1 MNRLFL
7 MALAAGMM
15 ASCSDEATA
24 PETSVR
30 PSQGETGYIALSINM
45 PQTSGSGTRAND
57 SFDDGIAAE
66 YQANNATLILFTG
79 DSESEATVKGVYDMN
94 NLVPQAAEGENITV
108 KYNTVQQITNPA
120 SGTEKLYAM
129 VVLNNSGLIK
139 VSGTDGANSTL
150 NGQNM
155 ISEDEENAK
164 SMKFTDFTAAT
175 ANYLLTDTNL
185 GAIANVS
192 GSNFLM
198 SNAPLANKQ
207 GGTTNPSSA
216 AINTLV
222 EVDPNNIYP
231 SETAARSGEAKATTI
246 TVERAV
252 AKVTVKSTA
261 RPGAVD
267 ETKITNFTIDGWTL
281 CNTNKTSYFTRNVDC
296 TGASWWGYKNGESV
310 VNDYRFIGGNA
321 VYSTTPDVSY
331 YRTYWAKDPN
341 YTSHTDDD
349 LNVVTGIP
357 ASLKALDADAYCL
370 ENTFNV
376 ANQNQNQTTGVIVKA
391 TLTVT
396 GAESASDKS
405 FFTLNGDR
413 STIYTFATML
423 EKAKEFYL
431 ENADVKDA
439 CEDAS
444 TGLLS
449 GQQLYAS
456 DLVVE
461 LTNSDGTTKVS
472 LDGTDDAI
480 SDFTKAGNYTL
491 TSIYVKDASASKFK
505 SGVPE
510 ALKSTNTTLIETI
523 KNNVGTVSYYKNGE
537 AYYYVPIRHFDDA
550 QTPWDADKLAEKKL
564 SGSYPDSYHDKTA
577 EENWL
582 GRYGVVRNNWY
593 QVNVTGI
600 AQIGDA
606 EAPVIPGKP
615 DDTREQWIK
624 AEINV
629 LSWAVRKQDAVLGDK
644 W

>member
-15 ASCSDEATA
+15 VSCSDEPTA
-24 PETSVR
+24 PETGVR

-57 SFDDGIAAE
+57 SFDDGIPAE
-66 YQANNATLILFTG
+66 YQANDATLILFTG
-79 DSESEATVKGVYDMN
+79 DSESAATVKGVYDMK
-94 NLVPQAAEGENITV
+94 NLVPQAEGGNITV
-108 KYNTVQQITNPA
+108 KYNAVQQITNPA

-129 VVLNNSGLIK
+129 VVLNKSGLIEVNGK
-139 VSGTDGANSTL
+139 DGTSSTL
-150 NGQNM
+150 NK
-155 ISEDEENAK
+155 K
-164 SMKFTDFTAAT
+164 SMKDMKFTVFTAAT
-175 ANYLLTDTNL
+175 ADYLLTSDNL
-185 GAIANVS
+185 ATIANVS

-198 SNAPLANKQ
+198 SNAPLSTTK
-207 GGTTNPSSA
+207 GGNSDTAPTSA

-222 EVDPNNIYP
+222 EVDQDNIYP
-231 SETAARSGEAKATTI
+231 SETAARSGEATEI

-261 RPGAVD
+261 SPSAVSG
-267 ETKITNFTIDGWTL
+267 TKITTFDINDWTL
-281 CNTNKTSYFTRNVDC
+281 CNTNKKSYFTRNVDC
-296 TGASWWGYKNGESV
+296 GTSSSWWGYQAYSST
-310 VNDYRFIGGNA
+310 DYRFIGSDE
-321 VYSTTPDVSY
+321 VYKTDDVPAVSY

-341 YTSHTDDD
+341 YESYVQADF
-349 LNVVTGIP
+349 NVVKGIP
-357 ASLKALDADAYCL
+357 ASLNNLGTDAYCL

-391 TLTVT
+391 TLTVND
-396 GAESASDKS
+396 AESDKS
-405 FFTLNGDR
+405 FFTLNGDK
-413 STIYTFATML
+413 STIYTFAKML

-431 ENADVKDA
+431 KNADVKDA
-439 CEDAS
+439 CEDAL

-449 GQQLYAS
+449 GQLDAS

-461 LTNSDGTTKVS
+461 LTNSDGTTKVT

-505 SGVPE
+505 NGVPDK
-510 ALKSTNTTLIETI
+510 LKSTNTALIETI
-523 KNNVGTVSYYKNGE
+523 KNNVGTVSYYENGE
-537 AYYYVPIRHFDDA
+537 AYYYVLIRHFDET
-550 QTPWDADKLAEKKL
+550 QTPWKVDELTAAGL
-564 SGSYPDSYHDKTA
+564 SDSYPDSYHDKTA

-629 LSWAVRKQDAVLGDK
+629 LSWAVRTQDAVLGKK

>member
-1 MNRLFL
+1 MKMNRLFL

-15 ASCSDEATA
+15 VSCSDEPTA
-24 PETSVR
+24 PETGVR

-57 SFDDGIAAE
+57 SFNDGIPAE
-66 YQANNATLILFTG
+66 YHANDATLILFTG
-79 DSESEATVKGVYDMN
+79 TSESDATVKGVYTMG
-94 NLVPQAAEGENITV
+94 NLVPQAGDGNITV

-129 VVLNNSGLIK
+129 VVLNESGLIK
-139 VSGTDGANSTL
+139 VSGTDGASSTL

-155 ISEDEENAK
+155 TA
-164 SMKFTDFTAAT
+164 MKFTDFTAAT
-175 ANYLLTDTNL
+175 ADYLLTDTNL

-231 SETAARSGEAKATTI
+231 SETAAKSGEAKATEI

-261 RPGAVD
+261 SSAAVQD
-267 ETKITNFTIDGWTL
+267 TEITGFTINGWTL
-281 CNTNKTSYFTRNVDC
+281 CNTNKKSYFTRNVGC
-296 TGASWWGYKNGESV
+296 GTPSWWGYQAYGST
-310 VNDYRFIGGNA
+310 DYRFIGSDEVYTTGDAPA
-321 VYSTTPDVSY
+321 VSYY

-341 YTSHTDDD
+341 YESYVQADF
-349 LNVVTGIP
+349 NVVKGIP
-357 ASLKALDADAYCL
+357 ASLNSLGTDAYCL

-391 TLTVT
+391 TLTVND
-396 GAESASDKS
+396 AESDKS

-413 STIYTFATML
+413 STIYTFAKML
-423 EKAKEFYL
+423 EKPKEFYL
-431 ENADVKDA
+431 ENASVKAA
-439 CEDAS
+439 CEDAL
-444 TGLLS
+444 TGLAS
-449 GQQLYAS
+449 GQQLEAS

-461 LTNSDGTTKVS
+461 LTNSDGTTKVT
-472 LDGTDDAI
+472 LDGTGDAI

-505 SGVPE
+505 SGVVPE

-537 AYYYVPIRHFDDA
+537 AYYYVLIRHFDDA
-550 QTPWDADKLAEKKL
+550 QTPWDADKLTAGL
-564 SGSYPDSYHDKTA
+564 SGSYPDNYQGKTA

-629 LSWAVRKQDAVLGDK
+629 LSWAVRTQEAVLGKK

>member
-15 ASCSDEATA
+15 VSCSDEPTA
-24 PETSVR
+24 PETGVR

-79 DSESEATVKGVYDMN
+79 DSESEATVKGVYDMGK
-94 NLVPQAAEGENITV
+94 LVPQEAEGGNITI

-129 VVLNNSGLIK
+129 VVLNKSGLIE

-155 ISEDEENAK
+155 TA
-164 SMKFTDFTAAT
+164 MKFTDFTAA
-175 ANYLLTDTNL
+175 AADYLLTDTNL

-198 SNAPLANKQ
+198 SNAPLANKK
-207 GGTTNPSSA
+207 GGTTDPSSA

-231 SETAARSGEAKATTI
+231 SETAARSGEATEI

-261 RPGAVD
+261 GTSAVSGT
-267 ETKITNFTIDGWTL
+267 EITGFTINGWTL
-281 CNTNKTSYFTRNVDC
+281 CNTNKKSYFTRNVDC
-296 TGASWWGYKNGESV
+296 GTPSWWGYQAYGST
-310 VNDYRFIGGNA
+310 DYRFIGSDA
-321 VYSTTPDVSY
+321 VYTTDDDPAVSY

-341 YTSHTDDD
+341 YD
-349 LNVVTGIP
+349 LYKSGEFNVVKGIP
-357 ASLKALDADAYCL
+357 ASLNNLGTDAYCL

-391 TLTVT
+391 TLTVND
-396 GAESASDKS
+396 AESDKS
-405 FFTLNGDR
+405 FFTLNGDK
-413 STIYTFATML
+413 STIYTFAKML
-423 EKAKEFYL
+423 EKTKEFYL
-431 ENADVKDA
+431 KNADVKDA

-449 GQQLYAS
+449 GQQLDAS

-461 LTNSDGTTKVS
+461 LTNSDGTTKVT
-472 LDGTDDAI
+472 LDGTGDAI
-480 SDFTKAGNYTL
+480 SRFTKAGNYTL
-491 TSIYVKDASASKFK
+491 TSIYVKDASASKFN

-537 AYYYVPIRHFDDA
+537 AYYYVLIRHFDET
-550 QTPWDADKLAEKKL
+550 QTPWKVDELTAAGL
-564 SGSYPDSYHDKTA
+564 SDSYPDIYQSKTA

-629 LSWAVRKQDAVLGDK
+629 LSWAVRTQEAVLGKK

>member
-7 MALAAGMM
+7 MALAAGMLV
-15 ASCSDEATA
+15 SCSDEATA

-45 PQTSGSGTRAND
+45 PQISGNGTRAND

-79 DSESEATVKGVYDMN
+79 DSEREATVKGVYDMG
-94 NLVPQAAEGENITV
+94 NLVPQAEGGNITV

-129 VVLNNSGLIK
+129 VVLNKSGLIE

-155 ISEDEENAK
+155 ISEEEENAK

-198 SNAPLANKQ
+198 SNAPLANKE

-231 SETAARSGEAKATTI
+231 SETAARSGEATEI

-261 RPGAVD
+261 SSAAVQD
-267 ETKITNFTIDGWTL
+267 TEITGFTINGWTL
-281 CNTNKTSYFTRNVDC
+281 CNTNKKSYFTRNVDC
-296 TGASWWGYKNGESV
+296 GTSSSWWGYQAYGST
-310 VNDYRFIGGNA
+310 DHRFIGSNA
-321 VYSTTPDVSY
+321 VYTTDDVPAVSY

-341 YTSHTDDD
+341 YESYAQADF
-349 LNVVTGIP
+349 NVVKGIP
-357 ASLKALDADAYCL
+357 TSLNNLGTDAYCL

-391 TLTVT
+391 TLTVND
-396 GAESASDKS
+396 AESDKS
-405 FFTLNGDR
+405 FFTLNGDK
-413 STIYTFATML
+413 STIYTFAKML
-423 EKAKEFYL
+423 EKTKEFYL
-431 ENADVKDA
+431 KNADVKAA

-449 GQQLYAS
+449 GQQLDAS

-461 LTNSDGTTKVS
+461 LTNSDNQTKVS

-480 SDFTKAGNYTL
+480 SDFAKAGNYTL

-523 KNNVGTVSYYKNGE
+523 KNNVGTISYYKNGE
-537 AYYYVPIRHFDDA
+537 AYYYVLIRHFDET
-550 QTPWDADKLAEKKL
+550 QTPWDADNLTAGL
-564 SGSYPDSYHDKTA
+564 SGSYPDNYQNKTA

-593 QVNVTGI
+593 QVNVTDI

-629 LSWAVRKQDAVLGDK
+629 LSWAVRTQDAVLGDK

>member
-15 ASCSDEATA
+15 VSCSDEPTA
-24 PETSVR
+24 PETGVR

-57 SFDDGIAAE
+57 SFNDGIPAE
-66 YQANNATLILFTG
+66 YHANDATLILFTG
-79 DSESEATVKGVYDMN
+79 TSESEATVKGVYTMGK
-94 NLVPQAAEGENITV
+94 LVPQDEGGNITV

-120 SGTEKLYAM
+120 SETEKLYAM
-129 VVLNNSGLIK
+129 VVLNESGLIK
-139 VSGTDGANSTL
+139 VSGTDGASSTL

-155 ISEDEENAK
+155 TN
-164 SMKFTDFTAAT
+164 MKFTDFTAAT

-207 GGTTNPSSA
+207 GGTTDPSSA

-231 SETAARSGEAKATTI
+231 SETAARSGEATATEI

-261 RPGAVD
+261 SSAAVQD
-267 ETKITNFTIDGWTL
+267 TEITGFTITGWTL
-281 CNTNKTSYFTRNVDC
+281 CNTNKKSYFTRNVDC
-296 TGASWWGYKNGESV
+296 GTPLWWGYQAYGST
-310 VNDYRFIGGNA
+310 DYRFIGSNA
-321 VYSTTPDVSY
+321 VYTTDDAPAVSY

-341 YTSHTDDD
+341 YESYVQADF
-349 LNVVTGIP
+349 NVVKGIP
-357 ASLKALDADAYCL
+357 ASLNNLGTDAYCL

-391 TLTVT
+391 TLTVNR
-396 GAESASDKS
+396 AESDKS

-413 STIYTFATML
+413 STIYTFAKML
-423 EKAKEFYL
+423 EKTKEFYL
-431 ENADVKDA
+431 KNASVKDA
-439 CEDAS
+439 CDDAS
-444 TGLLS
+444 TGLAS
-449 GQQLYAS
+449 GQQLDAS

-461 LTNSDGTTKVS
+461 LTNSDNQTKVS
-472 LDGTDDAI
+472 LDGTNDAI
-480 SDFTKAGNYTL
+480 SAFTKAGNYTL

-505 SGVPE
+505 KGVPE
-510 ALKSTNTTLIETI
+510 ALKSTNTALIETI

-537 AYYYVPIRHFDDA
+537 AYYYVLIRHFDDA
-550 QTPWDADKLAEKKL
+550 QTPWDADKLAEEKL

-629 LSWAVRKQDAVLGDK
+629 LSWAVRTQEAVLGKK

>member
-15 ASCSDEATA
+15 VSCSDEPTA
-24 PETSVR
+24 PETGVR

-66 YQANNATLILFTG
+66 YQANDATLILFTG
-79 DSESEATVKGVYDMN
+79 TSESDATVKGVYDMGKP
-94 NLVPQAAEGENITV
+94 VPQEAEGGNITI

-129 VVLNNSGLIK
+129 VVLNESGLIK

-150 NGQNM
+150 NNKNM
-155 ISEDEENAK
+155 VGL
-164 SMKFTDFTAAT
+164 KFTDFTAA
-175 ANYLLTDTNL
+175 AASYLLTDTNL
-185 GAIANVS
+185 GAIANVG

-222 EVDPNNIYP
+222 EVDKDNIYP
-231 SETAARSGEAKATTI
+231 SETAARSGEATEI

-261 RPGAVD
+261 SSGSVQD
-267 ETKITNFTIDGWTL
+267 TEITGFTINGWTL
-281 CNTNKTSYFTRNVDC
+281 CNTNKKSYFTRNVDC
-296 TGASWWGYKNGESV
+296 GTSSWWGYQAYSSS
-310 VNDYRFIGGNA
+310 DYRFIGSDE
-321 VYSTTPDVSY
+321 VYKTDDDPAVSY

-341 YTSHTDDD
+341 YDSYKPDDF
-349 LNVVTGIP
+349 NAVKGIP
-357 ASLKALDADAYCL
+357 ASLNNLGTDAYCL

-391 TLTVT
+391 TLTVND
-396 GAESASDKS
+396 AESDKS
-405 FFTLNGDR
+405 FFTLNGDK
-413 STIYTFATML
+413 STIYTFAKML
-423 EKAKEFYL
+423 EKAKGFYL
-431 ENADVKDA
+431 KNASVKAA
-439 CEDAS
+439 CENAS
-444 TGLLS
+444 TGLAS
-449 GQQLYAS
+449 GQQLDAS

-461 LTNSDGTTKVS
+461 LTNSDGTTKVT
-472 LDGTDDAI
+472 LDGADDAI
-480 SDFTKAGNYTL
+480 GDFTKAGNYTL

-510 ALKSTNTTLIETI
+510 ALKSTNTELIETI
-523 KNNVGTVSYYKNGE
+523 KNNVGTVSYYKKGE
-537 AYYYVPIRHFDDA
+537 AYYYVLIRHFDDA
-550 QTPWDADKLAEKKL
+550 QTPWDADKLAEKDL
-564 SGSYPDSYHDKTA
+564 SGSYPDSYQDKTA

-629 LSWAVRKQDAVLGDK
+629 LSWAVRKQDAVLGGK

>member
-15 ASCSDEATA
+15 VSCSDEPTA
-24 PETSVR
+24 PETGVR

-79 DSESEATVKGVYDMN
+79 TSESEAKVKGVYDMD
-94 NLVPQAAEGENITV
+94 NLVPQAEGGNITV

-129 VVLNNSGLIK
+129 VVLNESGLIE
-139 VSGTDGANSTL
+139 VSGTDGASSTL

-155 ISEDEENAK
+155 TA
-164 SMKFTDFTAAT
+164 MKFTDFTAAT
-175 ANYLLTDTNL
+175 ADYLLTDTNL

-207 GGTTNPSSA
+207 GGTTAPSSA

-231 SETAARSGEAKATTI
+231 SETAARSGEATEI

-261 RPGAVD
+261 SPSAVSG
-267 ETKITNFTIDGWTL
+267 TKITTFTINGWTL
-281 CNTNKTSYFTRNVDC
+281 CNTNKKSYFTRNVDC
-296 TGASWWGYKNGESV
+296 GTSSWWGYQAYGST
-310 VNDYRFIGGNA
+310 DYRFIGSNA
-321 VYSTTPDVSY
+321 VYTTDDDPAVSY

-341 YTSHTDDD
+341 YSTHSDDD

-357 ASLKALDADAYCL
+357 TSLNNLGTDAYCL

-391 TLTVT
+391 TLTVND
-396 GAESASDKS
+396 AESDKS
-405 FFTLNGDR
+405 FFTLNGDK
-413 STIYTFATML
+413 STIYTFAKML
-423 EKAKEFYL
+423 EKTKEFYL
-431 ENADVKDA
+431 ENASVKAA

-449 GQQLYAS
+449 GQQLDAS

-461 LTNSDGTTKVS
+461 LTNSDNQTKVS

-537 AYYYVPIRHFDDA
+537 AYYYVLIRHFDDT
-550 QTPWDADKLAEKKL
+550 QTPWDADNLTAGL
-564 SGSYPDSYHDKTA
+564 SGSYPNSYQNKTA

>member
-15 ASCSDEATA
+15 VSCSDEPTA
-24 PETSVR
+24 PETGVR

-57 SFDDGIAAE
+57 SFDDGIPAE
-66 YQANNATLILFTG
+66 YQANDATLILFTG
-79 DSESEATVKGVYDMN
+79 TSESEAKVKGVYDMK
-94 NLVPQAAEGENITV
+94 NLVPQAEGGNITI

-129 VVLNNSGLIK
+129 VVLNESGLIE

-155 ISEDEENAK
+155 TA
-164 SMKFTDFTAAT
+164 MKFTDFTAAT
-175 ANYLLTDTNL
+175 ANYLLTDDNL
-185 GAIANVS
+185 GAIANVG

-198 SNAPLANKQ
+198 SNAPLANKE

-222 EVDPNNIYP
+222 EVDKDNIYP
-231 SETAARSGEAKATTI
+231 SETAARSGEATEI

-261 RPGAVD
+261 AGTSDVSGT
-267 ETKITNFTIDGWTL
+267 EITGFTINGWTL
-281 CNTNKTSYFTRNVDC
+281 CNTNKKSYFTRNVDC
-296 TGASWWGYKNGESV
+296 GTSSSWWGYQAYSST
-310 VNDYRFIGGNA
+310 DYRFIGSDA
-321 VYSTTPDVSY
+321 VYTTDDVPAVSY

-341 YTSHTDDD
+341 YD
-349 LNVVTGIP
+349 LYKSGEFNVVKGIP
-357 ASLKALDADAYCL
+357 ASLNNLDTDAYCL

-391 TLTVT
+391 TLTVND
-396 GAESASDKS
+396 AESDKS
-405 FFTLNGDR
+405 FFTLNGDK
-413 STIYTFATML
+413 STIYTFAKML
-423 EKAKEFYL
+423 EKTKEFYL
-431 ENADVKDA
+431 KNADVKDA
-439 CEDAS
+439 CEDDA

-449 GQQLYAS
+449 GQLEAS

-461 LTNSDGTTKVS
+461 LTNSDGTTKVT
-472 LDGTDDAI
+472 LDGTGDAI

-537 AYYYVPIRHFDDA
+537 AYYYVLIRHFDET
-550 QTPWDADKLAEKKL
+550 QTPWKVDELTAAGL
-564 SGSYPDSYHDKTA
+564 SDSYPDSYQGKTA

-629 LSWAVRKQDAVLGDK
+629 LSWAVRTQDAVLGDK

>member
-1 MNRLFL
+1 MKMNRLFL

-15 ASCSDEATA
+15 VSCSDEATA
-24 PETSVR
+24 PETGVR

-57 SFDDGIAAE
+57 NFDDGIPAE
-66 YQANNATLILFTG
+66 YHANDATLILFTG
-79 DSESEATVKGVYDMN
+79 DSESEATVKGVYDMD
-94 NLVPQAAEGENITV
+94 NLVPQAEGGNITV

-129 VVLNNSGLIK
+129 VVLNQSGLIE

-150 NGQNM
+150 NGHNM
-155 ISEDEENAK
+155 TDME
-164 SMKFTDFTAAT
+164 FTDFTAAT
-175 ANYLLTDTNL
+175 ADYLLTDTNL

-198 SNAPLANKQ
+198 SNAPLANKK
-207 GGTTNPSSA
+207 GGTTDPSSA

-231 SETAARSGEAKATTI
+231 SETAAKSGEATEI

-252 AKVTVKSTA
+252 AKVTVTSSVSPSAVTGTA
-261 RPGAVD
+261 
-267 ETKITNFTIDGWTL
+267 ITDFNIDGWTL
-281 CNTNKTSYFTRNVDC
+281 CNTNKKSYFTRNVDC
-296 TGASWWGYKNGESV
+296 GTSSWWGYQAYGST
-310 VNDYRFIGGNA
+310 DHRFIGSNV
-321 VYSTTPDVSY
+321 VYTTDDDPVVSY

-341 YTSHTDDD
+341 YDSYVQADF
-349 LNVVTGIP
+349 NVVKGIP
-357 ASLKALDADAYCL
+357 ASLNNLGTDAYCL

-391 TLTVT
+391 TLTVND
-396 GAESASDKS
+396 AESDKS
-405 FFTLNGDR
+405 FFTLNGDK
-413 STIYTFATML
+413 STIYTFAKML
-423 EKAKEFYL
+423 EKTKEFYL
-431 ENADVKDA
+431 EDADVKAA
-439 CEDAS
+439 CDDES
-444 TGLLS
+444 TGLAS
-449 GQQLYAS
+449 GQQLDAS

-461 LTNSDGTTKVS
+461 LTNSDGTTKVT

-505 SGVPE
+505 SGVPD
-510 ALKSTNTTLIETI
+510 ALKSTNTALIETI
-523 KNNVGTVSYYKNGE
+523 KNNVGTISYYKNGE
-537 AYYYVPIRHFDDA
+537 AYYYVLIRHFDDT
-550 QTPWDADKLAEKKL
+550 QTPWEADKLTAGL
-564 SGSYPDSYHDKTA
+564 SGSYPDNYQSKTA

-593 QVNVTGI
+593 QVAVTGI

-606 EAPVIPGKP
+606 EAPIIPGKP

-629 LSWAVRKQDAVLGDK
+629 LSWAVRTQEAVLGKK

>member
-7 MALAAGMM
+7 MTLAAGMM
-15 ASCSDEATA
+15 VSCSDEATA

-45 PQTSGSGTRAND
+45 PQISGNGTRAND
-57 SFDDGIAAE
+57 SFNDGIAAE

-94 NLVPQAAEGENITV
+94 NLESQVEDGNITV

-129 VVLNNSGLIK
+129 VVLNESGLIK
-139 VSGTDGANSTL
+139 VSGTDGASSTL
-150 NGQNM
+150 NGHNM
-155 ISEDEENAK
+155 TN
-164 SMKFTDFTAAT
+164 MNFTDFTAAT

-207 GGTTNPSSA
+207 GGTTAPSSA

-231 SETAARSGEAKATTI
+231 SETAARSGEATEI

-261 RPGAVD
+261 SPSAVSGT
-267 ETKITNFTIDGWTL
+267 EITTFDINGWTL
-281 CNTNKTSYFTRNVDC
+281 CNTNKKSYFTRNVDC
-296 TGASWWGYKNGESV
+296 GTSSWWGYQAYGST
-310 VNDYRFIGGNA
+310 DYRFIGSNA
-321 VYSTTPDVSY
+321 VYTTDDALAVSY

-341 YTSHTDDD
+341 YESYVQADF
-349 LNVVTGIP
+349 NVVKGIP
-357 ASLKALDADAYCL
+357 ASLNNLGTDAYCL

-391 TLTVT
+391 TLTVND
-396 GAESASDKS
+396 AESDKS

-413 STIYTFATML
+413 SAIYTFAKML
-423 EKAKEFYL
+423 EKTKGFYL
-431 ENADVKDA
+431 KNASVKAA

-444 TGLLS
+444 TGLADS
-449 GQQLYAS
+449 KQLEAS

-461 LTNSDGTTKVS
+461 LTNSDGTTKVT
-472 LDGTDDAI
+472 LDGTNDAI
-480 SDFTKAGNYTL
+480 SDFAKAGNYTL

-510 ALKSTNTTLIETI
+510 ALQSTNTALIETI
-523 KNNVGTVSYYKNGE
+523 KNNVGTISYYKNGE
-537 AYYYVPIRHFDDA
+537 AYYYVLIRHFDET
-550 QTPWDADKLAEKKL
+550 QTPWKADELKAAGL
-564 SGSYPDSYHDKTA
+564 SGSYPDNYHDKTA

-629 LSWAVRKQDAVLGDK
+629 LSWAVRTQDAVLGKK

>member
-15 ASCSDEATA
+15 VSCSDEPTA
-24 PETSVR
+24 PETGVR

-57 SFDDGIAAE
+57 SFNDGIPAE
-66 YQANNATLILFTG
+66 YQANDATLILFTDDSESG
-79 DSESEATVKGVYDMN
+79 DSESAATVKGVYDMN
-94 NLVPQAAEGENITV
+94 NLVPQAGDGNITV

-120 SGTEKLYAM
+120 SGTKKLYAM
-129 VVLNNSGLIK
+129 VVLNNSGLIT
-139 VSGTDGANSTL
+139 VSGTDGAESTL
-150 NGQNM
+150 NGQKM
-155 ISEDEENAK
+155 KD
-164 SMKFTDFTAAT
+164 MKFTDFTAAT

-207 GGTTNPSSA
+207 GGTTAPSSA

-231 SETAARSGEAKATTI
+231 SETAAKSGEATEI

-261 RPGAVD
+261 PSGAVQD
-267 ETKITNFTIDGWTL
+267 TEITDFTINGWTL
-281 CNTNKTSYFTRNVDC
+281 CNTNKKSYFTRNVDC
-296 TGASWWGYKNGESV
+296 GTPSWWGYQAYNSS
-310 VNDYRFIGGNA
+310 DYRFIGSNA
-321 VYSTTPDVSY
+321 VYKTDDAPAVSY

-341 YTSHTDDD
+341 YESYVQADF
-349 LNVVTGIP
+349 NVVKGIP
-357 ASLKALDADAYCL
+357 ASLNNLDTDAYCL

-391 TLTVT
+391 TLTVND
-396 GAESASDKS
+396 AESDKS
-405 FFTLNGDR
+405 FFTLNGDK
-413 STIYTFATML
+413 STIYTFAKML

-431 ENADVKDA
+431 KNASVKAA
-439 CEDAS
+439 CEDAL
-444 TGLLS
+444 TGLAS
-449 GQQLYAS
+449 GQELKAS

-461 LTNSDGTTKVS
+461 LTNSDGTTKVT
-472 LDGTDDAI
+472 LDGADDAI
-480 SDFTKAGNYTL
+480 SDFAKAKAGNYTL

-505 SGVPE
+505 NGVVPDK
-510 ALKSTNTTLIETI
+510 LKSTNTALIETI
-523 KNNVGTVSYYKNGE
+523 KNNVGTISYYKNGE
-537 AYYYVPIRHFDDA
+537 AYYYVLIRHFDET
-550 QTPWDADKLAEKKL
+550 QTPWEADELTAAGL
-564 SGSYPDSYHDKTA
+564 SGSYPDNYQSKTA

-629 LSWAVRKQDAVLGDK
+629 LSWAVRKQDAVLGGK

>member
-7 MALAAGMM
+7 MALTAGMM
-15 ASCSDEATA
+15 VSCSDEATA
-24 PETSVR
+24 PEASVR

-45 PQTSGSGTRAND
+45 PQISGNGTRAND

-66 YQANNATLILFTG
+66 YQANDATLILFTG
-79 DSESEATVKGVYDMN
+79 ESESAATVKGVYDMR
-94 NLVPQAAEGENITV
+94 NLVPQLEGGNITV

-120 SGTEKLYAM
+120 SGTDKLYAM
-129 VVLNNSGLIK
+129 VVLNKSGLI
-139 VSGTDGANSTL
+139 VLSGTDGANSTL
-150 NGQNM
+150 NGQSM
-155 ISEDEENAK
+155 TA
-164 SMKFTDFTAAT
+164 MKFTDFTAAT

-207 GGTTNPSSA
+207 GGTTDPSSA

-222 EVDPNNIYP
+222 EVDQDNIYP
-231 SETAARSGEAKATTI
+231 SETAARSGEATEI

-261 RPGAVD
+261 SSAAVQD
-267 ETKITNFTIDGWTL
+267 TEITGFTINGWTL
-281 CNTNKTSYFTRNVDC
+281 CNTNKRSYFTRNVDC
-296 TGASWWGYKNGESV
+296 GTPSWWGYSSS
-310 VNDYRFIGGNA
+310 DYRFIGSNA
-321 VYSTTPDVSY
+321 VYTTDDEPAVSY

-341 YTSHTDDD
+341 YDSYVEADF
-349 LNVVTGIP
+349 NVVEGIP
-357 ASLKALDADAYCL
+357 TSLNNLGTDAYCL

-391 TLTVT
+391 TLTVN
-396 GAESASDKS
+396 GAESDKS
-405 FFTLNGDR
+405 FFTLNGDK
-413 STIYTFATML
+413 STIYTFAKML
-423 EKAKEFYL
+423 EKTKEFYL
-431 ENADVKDA
+431 KNASVKAA

-444 TGLLS
+444 TGLADS
-449 GQQLYAS
+449 KQLEAS

-461 LTNSDGTTKVS
+461 LTNSVNQTKVS

-480 SDFTKAGNYTL
+480 SDFAKAGNYTL

-523 KNNVGTVSYYKNGE
+523 KNNVGTISYYKNGE
-537 AYYYVPIRHFDDA
+537 AYYYVLIRHFDET
-550 QTPWDADKLAEKKL
+550 QTPWDADKLTAGL
-564 SGSYPDSYHDKTA
+564 SGSYPDNYQGKTA

-593 QVNVTGI
+593 QVSVTGI

>member
-1 MNRLFL
+1 MKMNRLFL

-15 ASCSDEATA
+15 VSCSDEPTA
-24 PETSVR
+24 PETGVR

-79 DSESEATVKGVYDMN
+79 TSESEAKVKGVYDMGK
-94 NLVPQAAEGENITV
+94 LVPQAEGGNITI

-129 VVLNNSGLIK
+129 VVLNKSGLIE

-155 ISEDEENAK
+155 TA
-164 SMKFTDFTAAT
+164 MKFTDFTAAT
-175 ANYLLTDTNL
+175 ASYLLTDTNL
-185 GAIANVS
+185 GAIANVG

-222 EVDPNNIYP
+222 EVDKDNIYP
-231 SETAARSGEAKATTI
+231 SETAARSGEATEI

-261 RPGAVD
+261 SSEAVQD
-267 ETKITNFTIDGWTL
+267 TEITGFTINGWTL
-281 CNTNKTSYFTRNVDC
+281 CNTNKKSYFTRNVDC
-296 TGASWWGYKNGESV
+296 GTPSWWGYQAYSSA
-310 VNDYRFIGGNA
+310 DYRFIGSNA
-321 VYSTTPDVSY
+321 VYTTDDDPAVSY

-341 YTSHTDDD
+341 YDSYKSGEFK
-349 LNVVTGIP
+349 VVKGIP
-357 ASLKALDADAYCL
+357 ASLNNLGTDAYCL

-391 TLTVT
+391 TLTVND
-396 GAESASDKS
+396 AESDKS

-413 STIYTFATML
+413 STIYTFAKML
-423 EKAKEFYL
+423 EKTKEFYL
-431 ENADVKDA
+431 KNADVKDA

-444 TGLLS
+444 TGLAS
-449 GQQLYAS
+449 EEQLDAS

-461 LTNSDGTTKVS
+461 LTNSDGTTKVT
-472 LDGTDDAI
+472 LDGTNDAI
-480 SDFTKAGNYTL
+480 SAFTKAGNYTL

-537 AYYYVPIRHFDDA
+537 AYYYVLIRHFDET
-550 QTPWDADKLAEKKL
+550 QTPWKADELTAAGL
-564 SGSYPDSYHDKTA
+564 SDSYPDIYQSKTA

-629 LSWAVRKQDAVLGDK
+629 LSWAVRTQDAVLGDK

>member
-15 ASCSDEATA
+15 VSCSDEPTA
-24 PETSVR
+24 PETGVR

-45 PQTSGSGTRAND
+45 PQISGNGTRAND

-66 YQANNATLILFTG
+66 YQANDATLILFTG
-79 DSESEATVKGVYDMN
+79 DSESEATVKGVYDMGK
-94 NLVPQAAEGENITV
+94 LVPQAEGGNITI
-108 KYNTVQQITNPA
+108 KYNTVQQITNPVN
-120 SGTEKLYAM
+120 GTEKLYAM
-129 VVLNNSGLIK
+129 VVLNKSGLIT
-139 VSGTDGANSTL
+139 VSGTDGADSQL

-155 ISEDEENAK
+155 TA
-164 SMKFTDFTAAT
+164 MKFTDFTAAT
-175 ANYLLTDTNL
+175 ASYLLTDDNL
-185 GAIANVS
+185 GAIANVGS
-192 GSNFLM
+192 SNFLM

-222 EVDPNNIYP
+222 EVDQDNIYP
-231 SETAARSGEAKATTI
+231 SETAARSGEATEI

-261 RPGAVD
+261 SPSAVSGT
-267 ETKITNFTIDGWTL
+267 EITGFTINGWTL
-281 CNTNKTSYFTRNVDC
+281 CNTNKKSYFTRNVDC
-296 TGASWWGYKNGESV
+296 GTSSWWGYQAYGST
-310 VNDYRFIGGNA
+310 DYRFIGSNA
-321 VYSTTPDVSY
+321 VYTTDDDPAVSY

-341 YTSHTDDD
+341 YDSYKSGEFS
-349 LNVVTGIP
+349 VVKGIP
-357 ASLKALDADAYCL
+357 ASLNNLDTDAYCL

-391 TLTVT
+391 TLTVND
-396 GAESASDKS
+396 AESDKS
-405 FFTLNGDR
+405 FFTLNGDK
-413 STIYTFATML
+413 STIYTFAKML
-423 EKAKEFYL
+423 EKTKEFYL
-431 ENADVKDA
+431 KNADVKDA

-449 GQQLYAS
+449 GQLDAS

-461 LTNSDGTTKVS
+461 LTNSDGTTKVT

-480 SDFTKAGNYTL
+480 SAFTKAGNYTL

-505 SGVPE
+505 SGVPDE
-510 ALKSTNTTLIETI
+510 LKSTNTALIETI

-537 AYYYVPIRHFDDA
+537 AYYYVLIRHFDDA
-550 QTPWDADKLAEKKL
+550 QTPWDADKLAEKDL
-564 SGSYPDSYHDKTA
+564 SGSYPDSYQDKTA

-629 LSWAVRKQDAVLGDK
+629 LSWAVRTQEAVLGGK

>member
-7 MALAAGMM
+7 MALAVGMM
-15 ASCSDEATA
+15 VSCSDEPTA
-24 PETSVR
+24 PETGVR

-57 SFDDGIAAE
+57 NFDDGIAAE
-66 YQANNATLILFTG
+66 YQANNATLILLTG
-79 DSESEATVKGVYDMN
+79 KSESDAVVKGVYDMGK
-94 NLVPQAAEGENITV
+94 LQEGTVTDDNITS
-108 KYNTVQQITNPA
+108 KYHKVQQITNPA
-120 SGTEKLYAM
+120 ASGQKLYAM
-129 VVLNNSGLIK
+129 VVLNKSGLIEVNGK
-139 VSGTDGANSTL
+139 DGTSSTL
-150 NGQNM
+150 NK
-155 ISEDEENAK
+155 K
-164 SMKFTDFTAAT
+164 SMKDMKFTVFTAAT
-175 ANYLLTDTNL
+175 ADYLLTSDNL
-185 GAIANVS
+185 ATIANVS

-198 SNAPLANKQ
+198 SNAPLSTTK
-207 GGTTNPSSA
+207 GGNSDTAPTSA

-222 EVDPNNIYP
+222 EVDQDNIYP
-231 SETAARSGEAKATTI
+231 SESAAQSGEATTI

-252 AKVTVKSTA
+252 AKVTVKNGAAGATA
-261 RPGAVD
+261 D
-267 ETKITNFTIDGWTL
+267 DKKITSFTIDGWTL
-281 CNTNKTSYFTRNVDC
+281 CNTNKKSYFTRNVDC
-296 TGASWWGYKNGESV
+296 SDASWWGYKKGESG
-310 VNDYRFIGGNA
+310 VNDYRFIGSDD
-321 VYSTTPDVSY
+321 VYTTTGTSPVSY

-341 YTSHTDDD
+341 YDSHTVGD

-357 ASLKALDADAYCL
+357 ASLNNLGTDAYCL

-391 TLTVT
+391 TLTVNR
-396 GAESASDKS
+396 AESDKS

-413 STIYTFATML
+413 STIYTFAKML

-431 ENADVKDA
+431 KNADVKAA
-439 CEDAS
+439 CDNES
-444 TGLLS
+444 TGLAS
-449 GQQLYAS
+449 GQQLDAS

-461 LTNSDGTTKVS
+461 LTNSDGTTKVT
-472 LDGTDDAI
+472 LDGAEDAI
-480 SDFTKAGNYTL
+480 SAFTKAGNYTL

-510 ALKSTNTTLIETI
+510 ALKSTNTELIETI
-523 KNNVGTVSYYKNGE
+523 KNNVGTVSYYKKGE
-537 AYYYVPIRHFDDA
+537 AYYYVLIRHFDDA
-550 QTPWDADKLAEKKL
+550 QTPWDADKLAEKDL
-564 SGSYPDSYHDKTA
+564 SGSYPDSYQDKTA

-629 LSWAVRKQDAVLGDK
+629 LSWAVRTQEAVLGKK

>member
-24 PETSVR
+24 PETGVR

-45 PQTSGSGTRAND
+45 PQTSGPGSRAND

-66 YQANNATLILFTG
+66 YKANDATLILFTG
-79 DSESEATVKGVYDMN
+79 KSESDAVVKSVYEMS
-94 NLVPQAAEGENITV
+94 NLTPKNVGENITV

-120 SGTEKLYAM
+120 AADEKLYAM
-129 VVLNNSGLIK
+129 VVLNKSDLIK
-139 VSGTDGANSTL
+139 VSGTDGAESTL
-150 NGQNM
+150 KNGQDM
-155 ISEDEENAK
+155 TD
-164 SMKFTDFTAAT
+164 MKFTNFTAAT

-198 SNAPLANKQ
+198 SNAPLSTAV
-207 GGTTNPSSA
+207 GGSTAPSNPI
-216 AINTLV
+216 INTLV
-222 EVDPNNIYP
+222 EVNQNNIYP
-231 SETAARSGEAKATTI
+231 SKSAAQNGEATTI

-252 AKVTVKSTA
+252 AKVTVKNGATGATA
-261 RPGAVD
+261 D
-267 ETKITNFTIDGWTL
+267 DKKITSFNIDGWTL
-281 CNTNKTSYFTRNVDC
+281 CNTNKKSYFTRNVDC
-296 TGASWWGYKNGESV
+296 GSPAWWGYKNGESSV
-310 VNDYRFIGGNA
+310 TDYRFIGSDD
-321 VYSTTPDVSY
+321 VYTTTGTPSVSY

-341 YTSHTDDD
+341 YDSYVAADF
-349 LNVVTGIP
+349 NVVKGIP
-357 ASLKALDADAYCL
+357 TSLNKLDTDAYCL

-391 TLTVT
+391 TLTVNK
-396 GAESASDKS
+396 AESDKS
-405 FFTLNGDR
+405 FFTLNGDK
-413 STIYTFATML
+413 STIYTFAKML
-423 EKAKEFYL
+423 EETKEFYL
-431 ENADVKDA
+431 ENASVKAA

-444 TGLLS
+444 TGLAS
-449 GQQLYAS
+449 GQQLNAT

-461 LTNSDGTTKVS
+461 LTNSDGTTKVT

-480 SDFTKAGNYTL
+480 SDFAKAGNYTL

-505 SGVPE
+505 NGVPDE
-510 ALKSTNTTLIETI
+510 LKSTNSTLINTI
-523 KNNVGTVSYYKNGE
+523 KTNVGTVSYYKDGV
-537 AYYYVPIRHFDDA
+537 AYYYVLIRHFDEN
-550 QTPWDADKLAEKKL
+550 QTPWDADDLKTAGF
-564 SGSYPDSYHDKTA
+564 SDSYPDNYNKKSA

-593 QVNVTGI
+593 QVNVTGL

-629 LSWAVRKQDAVLGDK
+629 LSWAVRTQDAELGDK

>member
-15 ASCSDEATA
+15 VSCSDEATA
-24 PETSVR
+24 PETGVR

-45 PQTSGSGTRAND
+45 PQISGNGTRAND
-57 SFDDGIAAE
+57 SFNDGIAAE

-79 DSESEATVKGVYDMN
+79 DSESEATVKGVYDMD
-94 NLVPQAAEGENITV
+94 NLVPQAEGGNITF

-129 VVLNNSGLIK
+129 VVLNQSGLIE

-155 ISEDEENAK
+155 TDME
-164 SMKFTDFTAAT
+164 FTDFTAA
-175 ANYLLTDTNL
+175 AADYLLTDANL

-207 GGTTNPSSA
+207 GGPTDPSSA

-231 SETAARSGEAKATTI
+231 SETAARSGEATEI

-261 RPGAVD
+261 SSAAVQD
-267 ETKITNFTIDGWTL
+267 TEITGFTINGWTL
-281 CNTNKTSYFTRNVDC
+281 CNTNKKSYFTRNVDC
-296 TGASWWGYKNGESV
+296 GTSSWWGYQAYGST
-310 VNDYRFIGGNA
+310 DYRFIGSNE
-321 VYSTTPDVSY
+321 VYTTDDDPAVSY

-341 YTSHTDDD
+341 YESYVQADF
-349 LNVVTGIP
+349 NVVKGIP
-357 ASLKALDADAYCL
+357 ASLNNLGTDAYCL

-391 TLTVT
+391 TLTVK
-396 GAESASDKS
+396 GAESDDNKS

-413 STIYTFATML
+413 STIYTFAKML
-423 EKAKEFYL
+423 EEAKAFYL
-431 ENADVKDA
+431 ENADVKAA
-439 CEDAS
+439 CDEES
-444 TGLLS
+444 TGLAS
-449 GQQLYAS
+449 GQQLDAS

-461 LTNSDGTTKVS
+461 LTNSDGTTKVT
-472 LDGTDDAI
+472 LDGTNDAI
-480 SDFTKAGNYTL
+480 SDFAKAGNYTL

-505 SGVPE
+505 NGVVPDK
-510 ALKSTNTTLIETI
+510 LKNTNTPLIETI
-523 KNNVGTVSYYKNGE
+523 KNNVGTISYYKNGE
-537 AYYYVPIRHFDDA
+537 AYYYVLIRHFDET
-550 QTPWDADKLAEKKL
+550 QTPWKAEELTAGL
-564 SGSYPDSYHDKTA
+564 SGSYPDNYHDKTA

-615 DDTREQWIK
+615 DDTREQWIN

-629 LSWAVRKQDAVLGDK
+629 LSWAVRTQDAVLGKK

>member
-1 MNRLFL
+1 MKMNRLFL
-7 MALAAGMM
+7 MALAAGMLV
-15 ASCSDEATA
+15 SCSDEATA

-45 PQTSGSGTRAND
+45 PQISGNGTRAND

-66 YQANNATLILFTG
+66 YQANDATLILFTG
-79 DSESEATVKGVYDMN
+79 ESESEATVKGVYDMG
-94 NLVPQAAEGENITV
+94 NLVPQAEGGNITV

-129 VVLNNSGLIK
+129 VVLNESGLIK
-139 VSGTDGANSTL
+139 VSGTDGASSTL

-155 ISEDEENAK
+155 TA
-164 SMKFTDFTAAT
+164 MKFTDFTAAT

-207 GGTTNPSSA
+207 GGTTDPSSA
-216 AINTLV
+216 TINTLV
-222 EVDPNNIYP
+222 EVDPDNIYP
-231 SETAARSGEAKATTI
+231 TESAAKNGEAKATTI

-261 RPGAVD
+261 SSAAVQD
-267 ETKITNFTIDGWTL
+267 TEITGFTINGWTL
-281 CNTNKTSYFTRNVDC
+281 CNTNKKSYFTRNVDC
-296 TGASWWGYKNGESV
+296 GTPSWWGYQAYSSS
-310 VNDYRFIGGNA
+310 DYRFIGSNA
-321 VYSTTPDVSY
+321 VYTTDDVPAVSY

-341 YTSHTDDD
+341 YESYVAADF
-349 LNVVTGIP
+349 NVVEGIP
-357 ASLKALDADAYCL
+357 TSLNNLGTDAYCL

-391 TLTVT
+391 TLTVN
-396 GAESASDKS
+396 GAESDKS
-405 FFTLNGDR
+405 FFTLNGDK
-413 STIYTFATML
+413 STIYTFDKML
-423 EKAKEFYL
+423 EKTKEFYL
-431 ENADVKDA
+431 KNASVKAA

-444 TGLLS
+444 TGLAV
-449 GQQLYAS
+449 GNQLEAS

-461 LTNSDGTTKVS
+461 LTNSVNQTKVS

-505 SGVPE
+505 NGVPDE
-510 ALKSTNTTLIETI
+510 LKSTNTALIETI

-537 AYYYVPIRHFDDA
+537 AYYYVLIRHFDDA
-550 QTPWDADKLAEKKL
+550 QTPWDTDKLAEKNL
-564 SGSYPDSYHDKTA
+564 SGSYPDSYQNKTA

-593 QVNVTGI
+593 QVDVTGI

-629 LSWAVRKQDAVLGDK
+629 LSWAVRTQDAVLGDK

>member
-15 ASCSDEATA
+15 VSCSDEATA
-24 PETSVR
+24 PETGVR

-57 SFDDGIAAE
+57 SFNDGIPAE
-66 YQANNATLILFTG
+66 YHANDATLILFTG
-79 DSESEATVKGVYDMN
+79 ASESNATVKGVYAMN
-94 NLVPQAAEGENITV
+94 NLVPQAEGGNITV
-108 KYNTVQQITNPA
+108 KYNTVQQITNPV

-129 VVLNNSGLIK
+129 VVLNKSGLIT
-139 VSGTDGANSTL
+139 VSGTDGADSQL
-150 NGQNM
+150 NNKDMVGL
-155 ISEDEENAK
+155 
-164 SMKFTDFTAAT
+164 KFTDFTAA
-175 ANYLLTDTNL
+175 AADYLLTDDNL
-185 GAIANVS
+185 GAIANVG

-198 SNAPLANKQ
+198 SNAPLADKPGN
-207 GGTTNPSSA
+207 TADPSSA
-216 AINTLV
+216 VINTLV
-222 EVDPNNIYP
+222 EVDQDNIYP
-231 SETAARSGEAKATTI
+231 SETAARSGEATEI

-261 RPGAVD
+261 SSAAVQD
-267 ETKITNFTIDGWTL
+267 TEITGFTINGWTL
-281 CNTNKTSYFTRNVDC
+281 CNTNTKSYFTRNVDC
-296 TGASWWGYKNGESV
+296 GTSSWWGYQANGST
-310 VNDYRFIGGNA
+310 DHRFIGSNA
-321 VYSTTPDVSY
+321 VYTTDDDPAVSY

-341 YTSHTDDD
+341 YDSYVQADF
-349 LNVVTGIP
+349 NVVKGIP
-357 ASLKALDADAYCL
+357 ALNNLDTDAYCL

-391 TLTVT
+391 TLTVND
-396 GAESASDKS
+396 AESDKS
-405 FFTLNGDR
+405 FFTLNGDK
-413 STIYTFATML
+413 STIYTFDNML
-423 EKAKEFYL
+423 EKAKAFYL
-431 ENADVKDA
+431 EDADVKAA
-439 CEDAS
+439 CDDES
-444 TGLLS
+444 TGLDS
-449 GQQLYAS
+449 ERQLDAS

-461 LTNSDGTTKVS
+461 LTNSDGTTKVT
-472 LDGTDDAI
+472 LDGTGDAI

-505 SGVPE
+505 KGVPDK
-510 ALKSTNTTLIETI
+510 LKSTNTTLIETI

-537 AYYYVPIRHFDDA
+537 AYYYVLIRHFDET
-550 QTPWDADKLAEKKL
+550 QTPWKADELTAAGL
-564 SGSYPDSYHDKTA
+564 SDSYPDSYQNKTA

-593 QVNVTGI
+593 QVAVTGI

-606 EAPVIPGKP
+606 EAPIIPGKP

-629 LSWAVRKQDAVLGDK
+629 LSWAVRTQEAVLGDK

>member
-7 MALAAGMM
+7 MTLAAGMM
-15 ASCSDEATA
+15 VSCSDEATA

-45 PQTSGSGTRAND
+45 PQISGNGTRAND
-57 SFDDGIAAE
+57 SFNDGIAAE

-79 DSESEATVKGVYDMN
+79 DSESKATVKGVYAMN
-94 NLVPQAAEGENITV
+94 NLESSQAEGGNITV
-108 KYNTVQQITNPA
+108 KYNAVQQITNPA

-129 VVLNNSGLIK
+129 VVLNKSGLIE

-150 NGQNM
+150 NGHNM
-155 ISEDEENAK
+155 TD
-164 SMKFTDFTAAT
+164 MKFTDFTAAT

-198 SNAPLANKQ
+198 SNAPLANKK

-222 EVDPNNIYP
+222 EVDKDNIYP
-231 SETAARSGEAKATTI
+231 SETAARSGEATEI

-261 RPGAVD
+261 SSEEVQD
-267 ETKITNFTIDGWTL
+267 TEITGFTINGWTL
-281 CNTNKTSYFTRNVDC
+281 CNTNKKSYFTRNVDC
-296 TGASWWGYKNGESV
+296 GTPSWWGYQAHSSS
-310 VNDYRFIGGNA
+310 DYRFIGSNA
-321 VYSTTPDVSY
+321 VYTTDDDPAVSY

-341 YTSHTDDD
+341 YESYVQADF
-349 LNVVTGIP
+349 NVVKGIP
-357 ASLKALDADAYCL
+357 ASLNNLGTDAYCL

-376 ANQNQNQTTGVIVKA
+376 ANQNQYQTTGVIVKA
-391 TLTVT
+391 TLTVN
-396 GAESASDKS
+396 GAESDDNKS

-413 STIYTFATML
+413 STIYTFAKML
-423 EKAKEFYL
+423 EKTKEFYL
-431 ENADVKDA
+431 ENADVKAA

-444 TGLLS
+444 TGLADS
-449 GQQLYAS
+449 KQLEAS

-461 LTNSDGTTKVS
+461 LTNSDGTTKVT
-472 LDGTDDAI
+472 LDGADDAI

-505 SGVPE
+505 KGVPDK
-510 ALKSTNTTLIETI
+510 LKNTNTALIETI

-537 AYYYVPIRHFDDA
+537 AYYYVLIRHFDDA
-550 QTPWDADKLAEKKL
+550 QTPWDADKLAEKDL
-564 SGSYPDSYHDKTA
+564 SGSYPDSYQDKTA

-629 LSWAVRKQDAVLGDK
+629 LSWAVRKQDAVLGGK

>member
-15 ASCSDEATA
+15 VSCSDEATA

-45 PQTSGSGTRAND
+45 PQISGNGTRAND

-66 YQANNATLILFTG
+66 YQANDATLILFTG
-79 DSESEATVKGVYDMN
+79 ESESAATVKGVYAMG
-94 NLVPQAAEGENITV
+94 NLVPQTEGGNITV

-129 VVLNNSGLIK
+129 VVLNKSGLIE

-150 NGQNM
+150 NGQKM
-155 ISEDEENAK
+155 T
-164 SMKFTDFTAAT
+164 SMNFTDFTAAT

-198 SNAPLANKQ
+198 SNAPLANKE
-207 GGTTNPSSA
+207 GGTTDPSSA

-231 SETAARSGEAKATTI
+231 SETAARSGEATEI

-261 RPGAVD
+261 SPSAVSGT
-267 ETKITNFTIDGWTL
+267 EITTFDINGWTL
-281 CNTNKTSYFTRNVDC
+281 CNTNKKSYFTRNVDC
-296 TGASWWGYKNGESV
+296 GTPLWWGYQAYGST
-310 VNDYRFIGGNA
+310 DHRFIGSNA
-321 VYSTTPDVSY
+321 VYTTDDVPAVSY

-341 YTSHTDDD
+341 YESYVAADF
-349 LNVVTGIP
+349 NVVKGIP
-357 ASLKALDADAYCL
+357 ALNNLGTDAYCL

-391 TLTVT
+391 TLTVKN
-396 GAESASDKS
+396 AESDKS
-405 FFTLNGDR
+405 FFTLNGDK
-413 STIYTFATML
+413 STIYTFAKML
-423 EKAKEFYL
+423 EKTKEFYL
-431 ENADVKDA
+431 ENASVKAA

-449 GQQLYAS
+449 GQQLEAS

-461 LTNSDGTTKVS
+461 LTNSDGTTKVT

-480 SDFTKAGNYTL
+480 SDFAKAGNYTL

-523 KNNVGTVSYYKNGE
+523 KNNVGTISYYKNGE
-537 AYYYVPIRHFDDA
+537 AYYYVLIRHFDET
-550 QTPWDADKLAEKKL
+550 QTPWKVDELTAAGL
-564 SGSYPDSYHDKTA
+564 SDSYPDIYQGKTA

-629 LSWAVRKQDAVLGDK
+629 LSWAVRTQDAVLGGK

>member
-7 MALAAGMM
+7 MALAAGMLV
-15 ASCSDEATA
+15 SCSDEATA

-45 PQTSGSGTRAND
+45 PQISGNGTRAND

-79 DSESEATVKGVYDMN
+79 TSESEAKVKGVYDMD
-94 NLVPQAAEGENITV
+94 NLVPQAEGGNITV

-139 VSGTDGANSTL
+139 VSGTDGASSTL

-155 ISEDEENAK
+155 TA
-164 SMKFTDFTAAT
+164 MKFTDFTAAT
-175 ANYLLTDTNL
+175 ADYLLTDTNL

-207 GGTTNPSSA
+207 GGTTAPSSA

-231 SETAARSGEAKATTI
+231 SETAARSGEATEI

-252 AKVTVKSTA
+252 AKVTVKNGATGATA
-261 RPGAVD
+261 D
-267 ETKITNFTIDGWTL
+267 DKKITSFNIDGWTL
-281 CNTNKTSYFTRNVDC
+281 CNTNKKSYFTRNVDC
-296 TGASWWGYKNGESV
+296 GTSSWWGYQAYGST
-310 VNDYRFIGGNA
+310 DYRFIGSNA
-321 VYSTTPDVSY
+321 VYTTDDDPAVSY

-341 YTSHTDDD
+341 YDSYKSGEFK
-349 LNVVTGIP
+349 VVKGIP
-357 ASLKALDADAYCL
+357 ASLNNLGTDAYCL

-391 TLTVT
+391 TLTVND
-396 GAESASDKS
+396 AESDKS

-413 STIYTFATML
+413 STIYTFAKML
-423 EKAKEFYL
+423 EKTKEFYL
-431 ENADVKDA
+431 KNADVKDA

-444 TGLLS
+444 TGLAS
-449 GQQLYAS
+449 EEQLDAS

-461 LTNSDGTTKVS
+461 LTNSDGTTKVT
-472 LDGTDDAI
+472 LDGTNDAI
-480 SDFTKAGNYTL
+480 SAFTKAGNYTL

-523 KNNVGTVSYYKNGE
+523 KNNVGTISYYKNGE
-537 AYYYVPIRHFDDA
+537 AYYYVLIRHFDDA
-550 QTPWDADKLAEKKL
+550 QTPWDTDKLAEEDL
-564 SGSYPDSYHDKTA
+564 SGSYPDSYQNKTA

>member
-7 MALAAGMM
+7 MALAAGMLV
-15 ASCSDEATA
+15 SCSDEATA

-45 PQTSGSGTRAND
+45 PQISGNGTRAND
-57 SFDDGIAAE
+57 NFDDGIAEE
-66 YQANNATLILFTG
+66 YQANDATLILFTG
-79 DSESEATVKGVYDMN
+79 ASESAATVKGVYAMS
-94 NLVPQAAEGENITV
+94 NLVPQAEGGNITV

-120 SGTEKLYAM
+120 NGTEKLYAM
-129 VVLNNSGLIK
+129 VVLNKSGLIE
-139 VSGTDGANSTL
+139 VSGTDGASSTL

-155 ISEDEENAK
+155 T

-175 ANYLLTDTNL
+175 ANYLLTETNL
-185 GAIANVS
+185 DAIANVN

-207 GGTTNPSSA
+207 DGTTDPSSA

-231 SETAARSGEAKATTI
+231 SETAARSGEATEI

-252 AKVTVKSTA
+252 AKVIVKSTA
-261 RPGAVD
+261 SSAAVQD
-267 ETKITNFTIDGWTL
+267 TEITGFDIKGWTL
-281 CNTNKTSYFTRNVDC
+281 CNTNKKSYFTRNVDC
-296 TGASWWGYKNGESV
+296 GTSSWWGYQAYSSS
-310 VNDYRFIGGNA
+310 DYRFIGSNA
-321 VYSTTPDVSY
+321 VYTTDDDPAVSY

-341 YTSHTDDD
+341 YDSY
-349 LNVVTGIP
+349 NSAEFKVVEGIP
-357 ASLKALDADAYCL
+357 TSLSGLGTDAYCL

-391 TLTVT
+391 TLTVNN
-396 GAESASDKS
+396 AENDKS
-405 FFTLNGDR
+405 FFTLNGDK
-413 STIYTFATML
+413 STIYTFAKML

-431 ENADVKDA
+431 ENASVKAA

-444 TGLLS
+444 TGLAS
-449 GQQLYAS
+449 GQQLNAT

-461 LTNSDGTTKVS
+461 LTNSDGTTKVT

-480 SDFTKAGNYTL
+480 SDFTKAGNYTV
-491 TSIYVKDASASKFK
+491 SDIYVNSMAGTKFK
-505 SGVPE
+505 GGSVPA
-510 ALKSTNTTLIETI
+510 ALQSKSSLVETI
-523 KNNVGTVSYYKNGE
+523 KNNVGTISYYKNGE
-537 AYYYVPIRHFDDA
+537 AYYYVLIRHFDDT
-550 QTPWDADKLAEKKL
+550 QTPWDADKLEAEDL
-564 SGSYPDSYHDKTA
+564 SGSYPDSYQRKTA

-629 LSWAVRKQDAVLGDK
+629 LSWAVRTQDAVLGGK